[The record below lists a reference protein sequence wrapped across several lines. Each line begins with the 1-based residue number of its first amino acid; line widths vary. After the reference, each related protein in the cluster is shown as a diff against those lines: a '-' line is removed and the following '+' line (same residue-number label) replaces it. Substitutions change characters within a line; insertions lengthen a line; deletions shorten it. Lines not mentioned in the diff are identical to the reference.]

1 MCLSVVYR
9 NEVAPENIAM
19 QNVKRIDC
27 KDDMILLTD
36 LLERQ
41 TAICG
46 TLLSANLVE
55 GVVVIQEKAC
65 C

>member
-41 TAICG
+41 IAVHG